1 MSFEQFEDRREAFIQ
16 KYVSSEPTHVGTD
29 IKPWLVFDQRV
40 LDRQAQQPEFATPIW
55 TYLER
60 ACTEKRIMLGRQNLR
75 KHAATLDRIE
85 DRFGVD
91 RYSLVAIWGIES
103 QYGQIR
109 GDFSILSALATL
121 AFCGRRQDFF
131 EQELR
136 GAIEIITWHGL
147 NAPLNGSWAGA
158 FGHTQFMPSSYLD
171 YAISLSGDTPPNLWD
186 DNPSDAL
193 ASTAHYLASHGWG
206 SGQGWGARCHVPPEL
221 DYALT
226 GDHKILSQKTL
237 EQVDIPIPDHIK
249 SETYSLLAPAG
260 ALGPFFAVT
269 QNYHVLKRYNASQAY
284 VLAVGHL
291 ADALKTGRITRHFW
305 PRHKAITLEE
315 IKHVQRQLTARGYS
329 TQGQD
334 GIMGPNTVSAIRDYQ
349 RDFALEQDGYLS
361 PELIQHIL
369 I

>member
-103 QYGQIR
+103 RQYGQIR

-171 YAISLSGDTPPNLWD
+171 YAVSLSGDTPPNLWD

-193 ASTAHYLASHGWG
+193 ASTAHYLASHGWV
-206 SGQGWGARCHVPPEL
+206 SGAGLGRRCQPFP
-221 DYALT
+221 
-226 GDHKILSQKTL
+226 LSLIMPSQAIIKNAVTKTL
-237 EQVDIPIPDHIK
+237 EQVDIPMTISK
-249 SETYSLLAPAG
+249 AETFPIG
-260 ALGPFFAVT
+260 ASWCPRPFF
-269 QNYHVLKRYNASQAY
+269 R
-284 VLAVGHL
+284 G
-291 ADALKTGRITRHFW
+291 DAKLSCF
-305 PRHKAITLEE
+305 KAL
-315 IKHVQRQLTARGYS
+315 
-329 TQGQD
+329 
-334 GIMGPNTVSAIRDYQ
+334 
-349 RDFALEQDGYLS
+349 
-361 PELIQHIL
+361 
-369 I
+369 